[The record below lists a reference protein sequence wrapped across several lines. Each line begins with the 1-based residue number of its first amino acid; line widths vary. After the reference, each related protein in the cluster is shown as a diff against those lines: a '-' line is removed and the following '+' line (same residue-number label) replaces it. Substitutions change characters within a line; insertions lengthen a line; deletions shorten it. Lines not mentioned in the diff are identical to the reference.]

1 MLVSVGG
8 DGGDLSDLGG
18 GGDIALVG
26 LEVLD
31 DGLNGSLGSAAEIHW
46 VASGGDVLDGL
57 GEDGASK
64 DGGRGGS
71 VTRGLV
77 GLRGDIL
84 DETSTKVLELVL
96 EGDGAGDSDTI
107 CEAEL
112 ANEYSEKWMV
122 CGLPLVIFGDP

>member
-8 DGGDLSDLGG
+8 DGGDLGDLGG

-31 DGLNGSLGSAAEIHW
+31 DGLDGSLGSATEIHW
-46 VASGGDVLDGL
+46 IATGGNVLDGL
-57 GEDGASK
+57 GEDGAGEDS
-64 DGGRGGS
+64 GRGGS
-71 VTRGLV
+71 VTSSLV

-84 DETSTKVLELVL
+84 DETGTEVLKLVL

-107 CEAEL
+107 YEAEL
-112 ANEYSEKWMV
+112 ADV
-122 CGLPLVIFGDP
+122 